1 MFSLCILI
9 SDSKPNKF
17 VLIFFMP
24 TNFNIALEKIRAK
37 SSNTVEQGSAF
48 EKLSKIYFE
57 NDDTQKQ
64 EFDKIWHYRDW
75 AKENPN
81 FSKTDIGIDLVGEL
95 KDNKG
100 LAAIQCKFF
109 KPDHQISKE
118 DLDSFVSASSNEIF
132 TRLILIDTSNE
143 DLGSNAK
150 SMINNLNKTY
160 QRIQK
165 YDLENTRI
173 DWLDYI
179 ENQKVKLLNKKDPLD
194 HQIKAVEHAK
204 KYYTSNDRGKMIMA
218 CGTGK
223 TYTSLKIAEE
233 IANKKFILYMVPS
246 LALMS
251 QTIREWKND
260 CKEDFIAFSACS
272 DKRVGRT
279 NNDSD
284 QIEIKLNELA
294 IPATTDPK
302 KLAEEISKIKK
313 NKMIVIFS
321 TYQSIDV
328 VSHSQKKFKMD
339 PFDLIICD
347 EAHRTTGATFED
359 QEESYF
365 VKIHENKYV
374 EGKKRLYMTA
384 TLKIFGNKAKK
395 KADEG
400 RVELA
405 SMDDPEKFG
414 EEFFNRGFN
423 WAVENNLLSDYK
435 VVILAVDESLV
446 SSNLQK
452 SLEDGS
458 ELKLTDATKIIGVYK
473 ALAKVGFEKKENEK
487 LKPIKK
493 AIAFTQSIEISKI
506 FEKEFTNVINEYLE
520 NDKIK
525 EDNKVDLNVEV
536 QHIDGTFN
544 ADQRNN
550 NLNWLKDNSE
560 KNNCRILSN
569 VKCLSEGVDVPS
581 LDAIMFLHP
590 KKSQIDVVQAVG
602 RVMRKA
608 QDKDLG
614 YVIIPVTVAPGVSP
628 EKALNDNEKYKVV
641 WQIVNALRTHDERLD
656 SKVNLM
662 SLGEDVSDK
671 IEIVTMSAEKDAT
684 TAKVEDVS
692 KKKPKQDNKEDQ
704 VINLDDANEEK
715 ENPNGNKE
723 EQMSFELDDLSQAI
737 KAKIVQKCG
746 TRDYWENWATDISKI
761 ATQHIQ
767 NLRSILVN
775 SKSKEKKYFNNFLNE
790 IRDDLNPE
798 INENDVIE
806 MIAQHIITKPVF
818 ESLFSGNKFSSEN
831 QISIALEKV
840 IKAIYL
846 DSENYKTD
854 SLLKFYESVQRRS
867 QDIITTKA
875 KSTLINE
882 LYERFFKNA
891 FPLTTQKLGIVY
903 SPPEVVDFINK
914 SSNYLLI
921 KNFGKSFSDKNI
933 HILDPFT
940 GTGTFISR
948 LISSGL
954 IDRPNLKR
962 KYESELH
969 ANEMV
974 LLAYYIAGINIESV
988 YHEIVRENKYKSFN
1002 GMVLTD
1008 TFHLYEQDRDM
1019 IAQLLPDNSNKRTL
1033 QKKRDIRVILGNPPY
1048 SAKQKSAKDDNQ
1060 NIKYPNLDESIRRNF
1075 SSTSSATLKQDL
1087 YDSYIRSFFW
1097 ASERIK
1103 EDGIIGFIT
1112 NSGWIDREFASGMR
1126 KYFSENF
1133 NEIYILN
1140 LRGNIRKNI
1149 LSKGKSREGE
1159 NIFGQGSMTGI
1170 CISLLVKNKNLK
1182 KNQIKYFDIGD
1193 DLSKID
1199 KQKKLRNF
1207 GSIKYIEDNDLF
1219 INIKP
1224 NEHHEWINKGN
1235 PKFYKFDSLRKDIF
1249 KSYGPGIAT
1258 NRDAWLINFNQKTI
1272 TENVENLIK
1281 NYNFLLK
1288 NENKVGTKEDIIS
1301 WTRSL
1306 RKDFDNKKKITFNE
1320 GKFQEIMYRPFNKQY
1335 LFNHHSLIESRGI
1348 TNNFFNKKG
1357 NSRAIV
1363 ISGPGSRNGFSVL
1376 ATNSIV
1382 DLNMLEGGSQCF
1394 PLYSYEEDNLDEGLF
1409 ASKNSQKDSRKKS
1422 LITNDFK
1429 QKISNHFK
1437 NDKISNEIIFYYI
1450 YGVLHSNEYRKLFL
1464 NNLIKEFPKIPI
1476 ISKYL
1481 DFYKI
1486 SKIGKE
1492 LFDLH
1497 VNYEKAI
1504 KYKCELIIKPNK
1516 LNNKDLYRV
1525 EKIKIIKNKD
1535 NFDIAYNS
1543 YIELKNLPLEILD
1556 YKISGKSPIEWV
1568 IDKQMIKIDKK
1579 TNIVNDANDYAN
1591 KIMNNP
1597 SYPLELIQK
1606 VITVSFE
1613 TMKLVNA
1620 LPKLNI

>member
-1 MFSLCILI
+1 MLS
-9 SDSKPNKF
+9 
-17 VLIFFMP
+17 
-24 TNFNIALEKIRAK
+24 NFNKALEKIRSQ
-37 SSNTVEQGSAF
+37 SSNTVERGFAF

-57 NDDTQKQ
+57 NDDIQKQ
-64 EFDKIWHYRDW
+64 EFHKIWHYKDW
-75 AKENPN
+75 AKDNSK
-81 FSKTDIGIDLVGEL
+81 FSKTDIGIDLIGEL

-109 KPDHQISKE
+109 KSDHQISKE

-132 TRLILIDTSNE
+132 TRLILIDTSSE
-143 DLGSNAK
+143 DLGANAK
-150 SMINNLNKTY
+150 SMIDNLNKTY

-165 YDLENTRI
+165 YDLENSRI

-179 ENQKVKLLNKKDPLD
+179 ENQKVRLLNKKDPLD
-194 HQIKAVEHAK
+194 HQIKAIEEAK
-204 KYYTSNDRGKMIMA
+204 KYYSSNSRGKMIMA

-233 IANKKFILYMVPS
+233 IAGKKFVLYMVPS

-260 CKEDFIAFSACS
+260 SKEDFIAFAACS

-284 QIEIKLNELA
+284 QIQIKLNELA
-294 IPATTDPK
+294 IPATTNPK
-302 KLAEEISKIKK
+302 KLADEVSRVEK
-313 NKMIVIFS
+313 NKMVVVFS

-328 VSHSQKKFKMD
+328 ISDAQKKFKMSS
-339 PFDLIICD
+339 FDLIVCD

-359 QEESYF
+359 QEDSYF
-365 VKIHENKYV
+365 VKIHEDKYV

-384 TLKIFGNKAKK
+384 TPRIFGNKAKK

-414 EEFFNRGFN
+414 KEFFNRGFN

-435 VVILAVDESLV
+435 VVILAVDEALV
-446 SSNLQK
+446 SSGLQK
-452 SLEDGS
+452 TLEDGS
-458 ELKLTDATKIIGVYK
+458 ELKLTDATKIIGVFK
-473 ALAKVGFEKKENEK
+473 ALAKVGFDKKENEK

-493 AIAFTQSIEISKI
+493 ALAFSQSIEISKL
-506 FEKEFTNVINEYLE
+506 FEKEFTNVINEYVKNE
-520 NDKIK
+520 KIK
-525 EDNKVDLNVEV
+525 DDNKVDLNVEV
-536 QHIDGTFN
+536 QHIDGSFN
-544 ADQRNN
+544 ADQRNK
-550 NLNWLKDNSE
+550 NLNWLKDNTE
-560 KNNCRILSN
+560 KNTCRILSN

-608 QDKDLG
+608 EGKDLG
-614 YVIIPVTVAPGVSP
+614 YVIIPVTVAPGVAP

-656 SKVNLM
+656 SKVNLLG
-662 SLGEDVSDK
+662 LGEDVSDK
-671 IEIVTMSAEKDAT
+671 IEIVSMTAEEDAT

-692 KKKPKQDNKEDQ
+692 KRKPKKDNSQDQ
-704 VINLDDANEEK
+704 VININDINDEK
-715 ENPNGNKE
+715 KDNDTNQE

-746 TRDYWENWATDISKI
+746 TRDYWENWASDISNI
-761 ATQHIQ
+761 ATKHIN

-775 SKSKEKKYFNNFLNE
+775 SKSKEKEYFNNFLRE

-840 IKAIYL
+840 VKAIYA

-854 SLLKFYESVQRRS
+854 SLLKFYDSVKRRS
-867 QDIITTKA
+867 RDIVTTKA

-882 LYERFFKNA
+882 LYERFFRNA

-914 SSNYLLI
+914 STNYLLN
-921 KNFGKSFSDKNI
+921 KNFGKSFNDKNI
-933 HILDPFT
+933 HILDPFS

-954 IDRPNLKR
+954 IDSKNLKR

-969 ANEMV
+969 ANEIV

-988 YHEIVRENKYKSFN
+988 YHEIVRENQYKSFD

-1019 IAQLLPDNSNKRTL
+1019 IAQLLPDNSNKRTS
-1033 QKKRDIRVILGNPPY
+1033 QKKRDIRVIIGNPPY

-1060 NIKYPNLDESIRRNF
+1060 NIKYPNLDENIRRNF
-1075 SSTSSATLKQDL
+1075 SVTSSAVLKQDL

-1103 EDGIIGFIT
+1103 EEGVIGFVT

-1126 KYFSENF
+1126 KYFSNKF

-1140 LRGNIRKNI
+1140 LRGDIRKNI
-1149 LSKGKSREGE
+1149 LSKGSAKEGE

-1170 CISLLVKNKNLK
+1170 CITLLVRNKNAK
-1182 KNQIKYFDIGD
+1182 KNQIRYFDIGD
-1193 DLSKID
+1193 NLSKIG

-1207 GSIKYIEDNDLF
+1207 ESIKYLEDNNLF
-1219 INIKP
+1219 LDIKP
-1224 NEHHEWINKGN
+1224 NENNEWINKGN
-1235 PKFYKFDSLRKDIF
+1235 PKFFKFDSLRKDVF
-1249 KSYGPGIAT
+1249 NYFGPGVAT
-1258 NRDAWLINFNQKTI
+1258 NRDAWLINFNKKTI
-1272 TENVENLIK
+1272 KKNVEKLIN
-1281 NYNFLLK
+1281 NYDFLLK
-1288 NENKVGTKEDIIS
+1288 NKKKVGTKEDIVS

-1306 RKDFDNKKKITFNE
+1306 RKDFDNKKKINFNH
-1320 GKFQEIMYRPFNKQY
+1320 GKFQEILYRPFNKQY
-1335 LFNHHSLIESRGI
+1335 IFNHSSLIESRGI
-1348 TNNFFNKKG
+1348 TNNFFNDKDK
-1357 NSRAIV
+1357 SKVIV
-1363 ISGPGSRNGFSVL
+1363 ISGPGSRNGFSVM

-1394 PLYSYEEDNLDEGLF
+1394 PLFFYEEDIRGEGLF
-1409 ASKNSQKDSRKKS
+1409 AATKSKNGLNKVNTFN
-1422 LITNDFK
+1422 INFK
-1429 QKISNHFK
+1429 QKISNFYK
-1437 NDKISNEIIFYYI
+1437 NNKISNEKIFDYI
-1450 YGVLHSNEYRKLFL
+1450 YGILHSEEYRKLFK

-1476 ISKYL
+1476 IKNHS
-1481 DFYKI
+1481 DFVKI
-1486 SKIGKE
+1486 SEIGKK
-1492 LFDLH
+1492 LCDLH
-1497 VNYEKAI
+1497 LNYENVK
-1504 KYKCELIIKPNK
+1504 KYNCELVIKQNK
-1516 LNNKDLYRV
+1516 MTKKDLYKV
-1525 EKIKIIKNKD
+1525 DKIKIHKNKD
-1535 NFDIAYNS
+1535 NFNIVYNS
-1543 YIELKNLPLEILD
+1543 NIEIKNLPLEILN
-1556 YKISGKSPIEWV
+1556 YKISGKSPVEWV
-1568 IDKQMIKIDKK
+1568 VDKQMIKKDKR
-1579 TNIVNDANDYAN
+1579 TNITNDANDYAN
-1591 KIMNNP
+1591 EIMNNP
-1597 SYPLELIQK
+1597 AYPLELIQK
-1606 VITVSFE
+1606 VITVSLD
-1613 TMKLVNA
+1613 TMKLVNS